1 MKFVRNLTLQVKP
14 AKIEDFSRI
23 MTNDVMPILKTQP
36 GFAHELT
43 MVLDNH
49 VVAIS
54 VWNDKAS
61 AEKYTQNTYPRVLEK
76 LNPVLQSQPVL
87 ETFDLAVAS
96 I

>member
-1 MKFVRNLTLQVKP
+1 MVR
-14 AKIEDFSRI
+14 
-23 MTNDVMPILKTQP
+23 
-36 GFAHELT
+36 
-43 MVLDNH
+43 DNH

>member
-23 MTNDVMPILKTQP
+23 MTNDVMPSLKTQP

-43 MVLDNH
+43 MVRDNH